1 MRDVTCVTCHVSSS
15 IVTFA
20 PAVEAVAA
28 LPSASAAAAAA
39 AVNAAAAAADAHS
52 ASRHS
57 RAAGWGAVAANQ
69 RQGVTAGTH
78 PTPNFI
84 TGCLF

>member
-1 MRDVTCVTCHVSSS
+1 MRDVSWVTCHVSSS

-28 LPSASAAAAAA
+28 LPSASAAAA
-39 AVNAAAAAADAHS
+39 NAAAAAADAHS